1 MKKVRYY
8 FPYKIPFEA
17 VDWDAYLS
25 VRRSVRLLKQVQQL
39 DDAYYMV
46 FDYVS
51 QQLIH
56 SSSPTYVYSEQSDVA
71 LRHLNTRY
79 VIGTDYY
86 ERFLNFRASALDRY
100 AGLAEPERRE
110 WEVIYSISTGK
121 DDMKA
126 PPAVMIKKNGAPPLL
141 TFRPS
146 GHGPVENGRF
156 PRHQCRDPPVLP

>member
-79 VIGTDYY
+79 VIDTDYY
-86 ERFLNFRASALDRY
+86 ERFLRAS
-100 AGLAEPERRE
+100 
-110 WEVIYSISTGK
+110 
-121 DDMKA
+121 
-126 PPAVMIKKNGAPPLL
+126 
-141 TFRPS
+141 
-146 GHGPVENGRF
+146 
-156 PRHQCRDPPVLP
+156 